1 MRLPEPSPSQGGP
14 FAIPPRGRDSLSIAQ
29 PPTGNGSAGLPDTLA
44 SIGFSRPSIDF
55 NTIFRGND
63 GPLHASPSSN
73 QGASRSARASES
85 PRGSESTE
93 QVRQS
98 DADEN
103 TIQPVNEDEDQAVEE
118 DNSITLQ
125 PLAAVAETSQTVE
138 IGVVGPEI
146 LDRADV
152 SAPEPKKDLTGES
165 PVDSATETN
174 AANPLAK
181 STDAA
186 KHANSTE
193 SEKLASTT
201 NDLPSNVRTAE
212 SAGDGK
218 LGVQEK
224 AAAITQDAVSGNGGL
239 SPEAE
244 LTIAETGG
252 PANLQVAGEV
262 AGDTGLK
269 TGQVAQASDAELAAQ
284 SQRQTDQA
292 AIAGSTSSGES
303 DVGSNRTSRSNR
315 GRNGGN
321 AAQKSRSGQAESPT
335 ATGDR
340 AAVASSQSVAG
351 QSGAIDPALASGTTD
366 GTVNPES
373 IANSITPAAVQSPL
387 ADAGFVGGQA
397 VGTNGADTANRPVAV
412 GGPSGDLA
420 AVGPSLSDSSGRNG
434 DQLSSRNAENL
445 SRTDIADRA
454 RLIHRISKAFT
465 KMGVDGGQIRMKMH
479 PETLGGVLLEM
490 RVRGRNVEAT
500 VTADNEAARG
510 LLQQQLSEL
519 RQRLESQGMTVQR
532 LEVALRDDTATG
544 GSLLNDQRGEMF
556 GGDRGSD
563 GYGQPRRS
571 NSATNAERNATSAAI
586 KGLAMPGQG
595 TTMALSR
602 GPAAPG
608 SLDLRL

>member
-1 MRLPEPSPSQGGP
+1 MRLPEPSSSQGGP

-29 PPTGNGSAGLPDTLA
+29 PPTGNGSGGLPDPLA
-44 SIGFSRPSIDF
+44 GIRFSRPSIDF
-55 NTIFRGND
+55 NSIFRGND
-63 GPLHASPSSN
+63 GSIHSSASSS
-73 QGASRSARASES
+73 QGATKSPRASES
-85 PRGSESTE
+85 PRGSESNAR
-93 QVRQS
+93 VRQS

-103 TIQPVNEDEDQAVEE
+103 TIKPINEDEDEAVEE
-118 DNSITLQ
+118 DDSITLQ
-125 PLAAVAETSQTVE
+125 PLAAVAETSQPVE
-138 IGVVGPEI
+138 NGAVGPEI
-146 LDRADV
+146 LERADV
-152 SAPEPKKDLTGES
+152 SAPDPKKDPTGES

-174 AANPLAK
+174 AAAQLAK

-186 KHANSTE
+186 KRASSTE
-193 SEKLASTT
+193 SDKLAGPT
-201 NDLPSNVRTAE
+201 NELSGNVRLAE
-212 SAGDGK
+212 SAGNGT
-218 LGVQEK
+218 LENQEK
-224 AAAITQDAVSGNGGL
+224 AGATTQDAVSGNEGL

-252 PANLQVAGEV
+252 PANLQVAGI

-292 AIAGSTSSGES
+292 AIARSTSTGES
-303 DVGSNRTSRSNR
+303 DEGSNRTSRSNR

-321 AAQKSRSGQAESPT
+321 AAQKSKSGQAEPPT

-340 AAVASSQSVAG
+340 AAVASSESVAG

-397 VGTNGADTANRPVAV
+397 VGNNGADAANRPVAV

-420 AVGPSLSDSSGRNG
+420 AVGPSSSDSSGRNG

-445 SRTDIADRA
+445 TRTDIADRA

-532 LEVALRDDTATG
+532 LEVALQDDTATG
-544 GSLLNDQRGEMF
+544 GSLLKDQRGEMF
-556 GGDRGSD
+556 GGDRGSN
-563 GYGQPRRS
+563 GYDQPRRS
-571 NSATNAERNATSAAI
+571 NNAPNAEKNASSAAI
-586 KGLAMPGQG
+586 KGLTMPGQG
-595 TTMALSR
+595 TMMALSR

-608 SLDLRL
+608 TLDLRL